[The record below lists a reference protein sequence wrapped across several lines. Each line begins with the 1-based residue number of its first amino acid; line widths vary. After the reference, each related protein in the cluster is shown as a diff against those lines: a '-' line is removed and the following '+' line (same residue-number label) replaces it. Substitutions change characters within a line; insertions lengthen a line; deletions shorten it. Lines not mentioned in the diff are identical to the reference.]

1 MSSLSEVS
9 IWRLEKGVATPTQ
22 DVLVQETPVSLVF
35 NGVSHIVLMAT
46 PSDLEALALGFSL
59 SEGIISRPS
68 QFYHAEVEETSAGY
82 IVDIEIASE
91 AFMQLKH
98 RRRNMQ
104 GRSGCG
110 LCGIENL
117 EAVKP
122 EVAQIEQHISLSSRA
137 IEKALAEFSKWQPL
151 RAESGSVHA
160 AAWATA
166 EGDIKL
172 SFEDV
177 GRHNAL
183 DKLIGYAAKHEPN
196 WREGFILVS
205 SRASYEMVLKAALSG
220 ISCLVAV
227 SAPTQFAVNLAKEA
241 GLTLVGF
248 ARPHRQVVYNGI
260 EYIRPE
266 S

>member
-1 MSSLSEVS
+1 MNPLSEAS
-9 IWRLEKGVATPTQ
+9 IWRLEGGVVTPTQ
-22 DVLVQETPVSLVF
+22 DVLIQESPVSLVY

-46 PSDLEALALGFSL
+46 PADLEALALGFSL
-59 SEGIISRPS
+59 SEGIIKSPS
-68 QFYHAEVEETSAGY
+68 QLYDVEIIESQQGM
-82 IVDIEIASE
+82 IVSMEIASA
-91 AFMQLKH
+91 AFMELKH

-104 GRSGCG
+104 GRTGCG

-122 EVAQIEQHISLSSRA
+122 EIASIDYHIQIAPGA
-137 IEKALAEFSKWQPL
+137 IEKALSQFNHMQPL
-151 RAESGSVHA
+151 RESTGSVHA
-160 AAWATA
+160 AAWATKD
-166 EGDIKL
+166 GDIKL

-183 DKLIGYAAKHEPN
+183 DKLIGHAMEHKID
-196 WREGFILVS
+196 WREGFVVVS
-205 SRASYEMVLKAALSG
+205 SRASYEMVLKSALSG

-227 SAPTQFAVNLAKEA
+227 SAPTQFAVDLAKEA

-260 EYIRPE
+260 EHIG
-266 S
+266 

>member
-1 MSSLSEVS
+1 MNPLSEAS
-9 IWRLEKGVATPTQ
+9 IWRLEKGVITPTQ
-22 DVLVQETPVSLVF
+22 DVLIQETPVSLVY

-59 SEGIISRPS
+59 SEGIIKRAS
-68 QFYHAEVEETSAGY
+68 QFYDVELFESEQGI
-82 IVDIEIASE
+82 IVNIEIASE

-122 EVAQIEQHISLSSRA
+122 DIATIDHHINIASAA
-137 IEKALAEFSKWQPL
+137 IEKALNQFDQMQPL
-151 RAESGSVHA
+151 RESTGSVHA
-160 AAWATA
+160 AAWATK

-183 DKLIGYAAKHEPN
+183 DKLIGHAMKHKIQ
-196 WREGFILVS
+196 WQEGFIVVS
-205 SRASYEMVLKAALSG
+205 SRASYEMVLKSALSG

-260 EYIRPE
+260 EYI